1 MEFLEQDE
9 TYILPNG
16 TVIHVEHDSW
26 ANCPM
31 AETDTPIYAYRE
43 PSLSRSIY
51 SDPPSDDIVLKIF
64 ASFFDRTNSDELSV
78 KLTKRYFGVFY
89 PELAEYAN
97 QLRLGHWRGYGQSE
111 WTDYAYISE
120 HDMSYEFNL
129 YLQGDISLV
138 SINRP
143 NGEVDYIGGIF
154 REFGRITGEDI
165 GLDISE
171 ARVAIRTIVY
181 S

>member
-1 MEFLEQDE
+1 MEYLEQNE

-26 ANCPM
+26 ARCPM

-43 PSLSRSIY
+43 PRLDQWIY
-51 SDPPSDDIVLKIF
+51 GEEPIDTVLWTF
-64 ASFFDRTNSDELSV
+64 ASFFDRTNDDELSV
-78 KLTKRYFGVFY
+78 KLTKRYFNVFY

-97 QLRLGHWRGYGQSE
+97 QLRLGHWRGYSQSD
-111 WTDYAYISE
+111 WLDYVYINE
-120 HDMSYEFNL
+120 LEMSFVFNL
-129 YLQGDISLV
+129 YLQGDV
-138 SINRP
+138 SSVRVELP
-143 NGEVDYIGGIF
+143 NGEDDSISGIF
-154 REFGRITGEDI
+154 RKFGRVTGEDI

-171 ARVAIRTIVY
+171 ARVANRTVIY